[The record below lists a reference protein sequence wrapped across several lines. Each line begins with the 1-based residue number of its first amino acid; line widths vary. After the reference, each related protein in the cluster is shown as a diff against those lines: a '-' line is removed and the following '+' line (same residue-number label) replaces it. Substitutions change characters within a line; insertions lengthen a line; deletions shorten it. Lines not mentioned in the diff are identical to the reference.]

1 MIFVKNKNTFLSY
14 VFFDKITQKRLFLN
28 ILYRKHCFSDKKNEF
43 LKKTEKSK
51 FSKGVNQWFLSK
63 NRDFF
68 LCAFLSKISQ
78 KRLLS
83 DSVYILYR
91 KKCLLD

>member
-1 MIFVKNKNTFLSY
+1 MIFVKNESTFLSY
-14 VFFDKITQKRLFLN
+14 VFFEKITQKRLFLD

-68 LCAFLSKISQ
+68 PMCVFEQNKPEKIVIG
-78 KRLLS
+78 LG
-83 DSVYILYR
+83 LYS
-91 KKCLLD
+91 L